1 MTMDS
6 EKKESSLIEF
16 PALFPIKVIG
26 NNTESFPEE
35 VSTAIRSVYPDFSPT
50 SFASEYSKNKKYLS
64 LTATVFVTSQ
74 EQLDAIYR
82 AITALENAKFV
93 L

>member
-1 MTMDS
+1 MIMDS
-6 EKKESSLIEF
+6 EKKEKSLIEF
-16 PALFPIKVIG
+16 PALFPIKIIG

-35 VSTAIRSVYPDFSPT
+35 VVAAISSVYPDFSPT
-50 SFASEYSKNKKYLS
+50 SLNSEYSKNKKYLA
-64 LTATVFVTSQ
+64 LTASVFVTSQ

-82 AITALENAKFV
+82 AVTALENAKFV

>member
-1 MTMDS
+1 MIMDS
-6 EKKESSLIEF
+6 EKKEDSLIEF

-26 NNTESFPEE
+26 NNTESFPQE
-35 VSTAIRSVYPDFSPT
+35 VITAIGSIYPDFSPA
-50 SFASEYSKNKKYLS
+50 SLASEYSKTKKYIS

>member
-6 EKKESSLIEF
+6 EKKEASLIEF

-26 NNTESFPEE
+26 NNTDAFPQE
-35 VSTAIRSVYPDFSPT
+35 VSAAISSVYPDFSPT
-50 SFASEYSKNKKYLS
+50 SLVSEFSRSKKYIS
-64 LTATVFVTSQ
+64 LTASVFVTSQ